1 MEEQADQFEDH
12 RDNRGRFTAGNPGG
26 GRPKGAR
33 SKLGESFFEDLQRL
47 WHEKGDSILE
57 EMAANDPGSLAKM
70 VAALQPR
77 QVDASIDASIAATS
91 VDMMGLDDD

>member
-33 SKLGESFFEDLQRL
+33 SKLGESFFEDLQAPVAARRAIA
-47 WHEKGDSILE
+47 SSR
-57 EMAANDPGSLAKM
+57 EMAANDPGALWLRWSRHCNRSSLTPTIEAT
-70 VAALQPR
+70 
-77 QVDASIDASIAATS
+77 IEATS
-91 VDMMGLDDD
+91 ALI

>member
-1 MEEQADQFEDH
+1 MEEQRDYEDH
-12 RDNRGRFTAGNPGG
+12 RDGRGRFTAGNPGG

-70 VAALQPR
+70 VAALQPK
-77 QVDASIDASIAATS
+77 QIDAQIDATIEATS
-91 VDMMGLDDD
+91 VDLMGIDDD

>member
-1 MEEQADQFEDH
+1 MEERDYEDH

-33 SKLGESFFEDLQRL
+33 SKLGEAFFEDLQAL
-47 WHEKGDSILE
+47 WEREGDGILKD
-57 EMAANDPGSLAKM
+57 MATNDPGALAKM

-77 QVDASIDASIAATS
+77 QLDAQVDASIQATAAAL
-91 VDMMGLDDD
+91 MGIDDD